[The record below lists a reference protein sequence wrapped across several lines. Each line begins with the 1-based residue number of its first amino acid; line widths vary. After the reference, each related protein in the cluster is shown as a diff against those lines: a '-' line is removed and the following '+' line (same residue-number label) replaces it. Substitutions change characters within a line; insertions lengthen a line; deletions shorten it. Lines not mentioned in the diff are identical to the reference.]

1 MSFDPDRKLTRANF
15 TDVPPLCTDG
25 AWGTQLQGLGARP
38 GEMTD
43 RWNVSAPEKVLTVAR
58 AYVDAGAQV
67 ILTNTF
73 SCNRVALAAHG
84 LAEEAADLARAG
96 AEISRSAARGA
107 AYVFGSVGPT
117 GKLIAMRTIDAAAI
131 RDAAA
136 EQAAALAAGGVDAI
150 VIETQAALED
160 ARAALEGCLE
170 GCDLPVGVSFS
181 FDSGRDS
188 SRTMMGV
195 RVAEAHR
202 MAADSGASFVGANC
216 GTGIEA
222 MVEVARQYR
231 ACGGGLPV
239 WIKGNAGAPIHGPDG
254 RARYEAPLDLFVR
267 VAPALLEAG
276 VRFVGGCCGSTPEHI
291 RLLSRSLTGEGTG
304 YR

>member
-1 MSFDPDRKLTRANF
+1 MSFDPTGKLTRTNF
-15 TDVPPLCTDG
+15 ADLPPLCTDG

-43 RWNVSAPEKVLTVAR
+43 RWNVSAPERVLSVAQ
-58 AYVDAGAQV
+58 AYVEAGAQV

-73 SCNRVALAAHG
+73 SCNRVALGAHG
-84 LAEEAADLARAG
+84 LAEAAVGLARAG
-96 AEISRSAARGA
+96 AEISRNAAKGA

-117 GKLIAMRTIDAAAI
+117 GKLIALRNIDASAI
-131 RDAAA
+131 REAAA

-160 ARAALEGCLE
+160 ARAALEGCLQ
-170 GCDLPVGVSFS
+170 GCNLPVGVSFS

-195 RVAEAHR
+195 RVSEAHR
-202 MAADSGASFVGANC
+202 MAVEGGASFVGANC
-216 GTGIEA
+216 GAGIEA
-222 MVEVARQYR
+222 MVEVARQFG

-239 WIKGNAGAPIHGPDG
+239 WIKGNAGTPVVGPDG
-254 RARYEAPLDLFVR
+254 QSRYEAPVDLYAR
-267 VAPALLEAG
+267 VAPSLLEAG

-291 RLLSRSLTGEGTG
+291 RALSREF
-304 YR
+304 RR

>member
-15 TDVPPLCTDG
+15 PDLPPLCTDG

-43 RWNVSAPEKVLTVAR
+43 GWNVSAPERVLAVAQS
-58 AYVDAGAQV
+58 YVDAGAQV

-73 SCNRVALAAHG
+73 SCNRVALEAHG
-84 LAEEAADLARAG
+84 LSEAAASLARAG
-96 AEISRSAARGA
+96 AEISRNAARGA

-131 RDAAA
+131 REAAA

-150 VIETQAALED
+150 VIETQAALDD
-160 ARAALEGCLE
+160 ARAALEGCLSA
-170 GCDLPVGVSFS
+170 CDLPVGVSFS
-181 FDSGRDS
+181 FDSGRDN

-195 RVAEAHR
+195 RVAEAQR
-202 MAADSGASFVGANC
+202 MAADGGASFVGANC
-216 GTGIEA
+216 GAGIEA
-222 MVEVARQYR
+222 MVEVARQFG
-231 ACGGGLPV
+231 ACGGELPV
-239 WIKGNAGAPIHGPDG
+239 WIKGNAGTPVLGPDG
-254 RARYEAPLDLFVR
+254 WSRYEAPVDLYAR
-267 VAPALLEAG
+267 LAPALLEAG

-291 RLLSRSLTGEGTG
+291 RVLSRALGQERTV
-304 YR
+304 R